1 MRTMQSQMN
10 EIRQT
15 QDPRARKKL
24 LQKHWATM
32 QSAMATMRGVWGP
45 GMMGYGG
52 MHHGMTGPGM
62 MGGGWGHMGGYYSRL
77 TQEQLRQRQYMTD
90 QYLQMQEEM
99 MNNMMWQQQYWM
111 APPPSP
117 RPSNSWYSAG
127 EFQRYT
133 LWWSRPRGLP
143 SVVGTTDDGSPR
155 YALFHRQH
163 DAPVHLAFPQ
173 RA

>member
-1 MRTMQSQMN
+1 MCSALISPTLLAASTDSATPQGAATPQSPDTAAFDKSLAEFNELMRTMQSQMN

-15 QDPRARKKL
+15 QDPQARQNL

-52 MHHGMTGPGM
+52 MHRGMTGPGM

-77 TQEQLRQRQYMTD
+77 TPEQLRQRQYMTD
-90 QYLQMQEEM
+90 QYLLMQEEM

-111 APPPSP
+111 APPTSP
-117 RPSNSWYSAG
+117 R
-127 EFQRYT
+127 
-133 LWWSRPRGLP
+133 
-143 SVVGTTDDGSPR
+143 
-155 YALFHRQH
+155 
-163 DAPVHLAFPQ
+163 
-173 RA
+173 